1 MNPEQVAASFAFDS
15 QHLDELKALWLELI
29 ALSLWGELKS
39 PKMGAYNRLNK
50 RLLEVAENVR
60 SFANDR
66 RWIPHPRE
74 QVKGAMGAALNLRD
88 SLQQLDLA
96 VKVFEDGADFAVFEQ
111 KYLYFRQHL
120 LRFMEKHEG
129 AWAMLLESLYDN
141 QDEQPDD

>member
-15 QHLDELKALWLELI
+15 QHLDELKNLWLELI

-39 PKMGAYNRLNK
+39 SKLGAYNRLNK
-50 RLLEVAENVR
+50 RLLEVAENLR

-66 RWIPHPRE
+66 RWIPQIRE

-96 VKVFEDGADFAVFEQ
+96 VKVFEGGADFADFEQ
-111 KYLYFRQHL
+111 KYLHFRQHL
-120 LRFMEKHEG
+120 LRLLEKHEF
-129 AWAMLLESLYDN
+129 AWATLLESLYN
-141 QDEQPDD
+141 QDAEE